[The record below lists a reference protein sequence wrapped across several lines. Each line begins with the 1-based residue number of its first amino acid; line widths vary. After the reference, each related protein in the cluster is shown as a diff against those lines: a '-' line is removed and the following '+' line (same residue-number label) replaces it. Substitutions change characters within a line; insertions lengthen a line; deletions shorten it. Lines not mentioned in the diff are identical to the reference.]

1 MRATRILPTLAGLAG
16 VALAPATLL
25 AQVIA
30 ITGGTVYPVSGPRIA
45 NGTVVMVDGVITAV
59 GANVAIPTGA
69 QRIDATGKVVTPGFV
84 AAGTQLGVVEVGA
97 VGETRDATARGRE
110 NVAAAFRVWEGLNDA
125 STLFAPAR
133 QDGGVTTVGVWPR
146 GNLIAGQA
154 AVLDLRT
161 DAAGE
166 LVRRAPALM
175 VAQLGTPGAA
185 GAASRGEELAK
196 LRAVLADARL
206 YRTARARIDA
216 GQSRALAA
224 SVADLQALQPVL
236 AGTLPLA
243 ITANRSSDIVN
254 AIRLAREFGIR
265 LVIAGGA
272 EAWRVAPQL
281 AAAKVPVLAGAMSN
295 IPESF
300 AALGTVQENL
310 GLLRGAGV
318 TVAILG
324 NGPGDEDAYNVRNL
338 RYEAGNAVA
347 YGMTWDDALRA
358 VTLAP
363 AEILGVADKVGSLQP
378 GRDANVVIW
387 SGDPF
392 EYATRP
398 EQVFVRGR
406 VSTARTRQQLLT
418 ERYLRPAPSR

>member
-1 MRATRILPTLAGLAG
+1 MRATRILPALAGLAL
-16 VALAPATLL
+16 VAVPALPLAS
-25 AQVIA
+25 QVIA
-30 ITGGTVYPVSGPRIA
+30 ITGGTVYPVSGPRIE
-45 NGTVVMVDGVITAV
+45 NGTVVITNGVITAV
-59 GANVAIPTGA
+59 GANVAVPAGA
-69 QRIDATGKVVTPGFV
+69 QRIDATGKWVTPGFV
-84 AAGTQLGVVEVGA
+84 AANTQLGVVEVGA
-97 VGETRDATARGRE
+97 VGETRDASARGKD
-110 NVAAAFRVWEGLNDA
+110 NVAAAFRVWDGLNA
-125 STLFAPAR
+125 TSTLFAPAR

-154 AVLDLRT
+154 AVLDLRSE
-161 DAAGE
+161 DGAD

-175 VAQLGTPGAA
+175 VAQLGSPGSASA
-185 GAASRGEELAK
+185 SSRGEELAK

-206 YRTARARIDA
+206 YRTARVRIDA
-216 GQSRALAA
+216 GQSRTLAA

-243 ITANRSSDIVN
+243 IAANRSGDILN
-254 AIRLAREFGIR
+254 AIALGREFGLRI
-265 LVIAGGA
+265 VIAGGA

-281 AAAKVPVLAGAMSN
+281 AAARVPVLAGAMSN

-300 AALGTVQENL
+300 ATLGTAQENL
-310 GLLRGAGV
+310 GLLRKAGV
-318 TVAILG
+318 TVAIVG

-347 YGMTWDDALRA
+347 YGMSWDDALRA

-363 AEILGVADKVGSLQP
+363 AEILGVGDKVGTLQP
-378 GRDANVVIW
+378 GKDANVVVW

-392 EYATRP
+392 EYASRP

-418 ERYLRPAPSR
+418 ERYLRPSR

>member
-1 MRATRILPTLAGLAG
+1 MRTRRILPALAGL
-16 VALAPATLL
+16 VLAAPLA

-30 ITGGTVYPVSGPRIA
+30 ITGGTVHPVSGPRIE
-45 NGTVVMVDGVITAV
+45 NGTVVITNGVITAV
-59 GANVAIPTGA
+59 GAGVAIPAGA
-69 QRIDATGKVVTPGFV
+69 QRIDATGKWVTPGFV
-84 AAGTQLGVVEVGA
+84 AANTQLGLVEVGA
-97 VGETRDATARGRE
+97 VSETRDMSARGRE
-110 NVAAAFRVWEGLNDA
+110 NVAAAFRAWEGLNTG
-125 STLFAPAR
+125 SVLLAPAR
-133 QDGGVTTVGVWPR
+133 QDGGVTTVGIWPR

-161 DAAGE
+161 DDDAE

-175 VAQLGTPGAA
+175 VAQLGAPSAA
-185 GAASRGEELAK
+185 GTSARGEELAK
-196 LRAVLADARL
+196 LRAVLGDARL
-206 YRTARARIDA
+206 FRTARARIES
-216 GQSRALAA
+216 GQTRPLAA

-243 ITANRSSDIVN
+243 INANAAGDILN
-254 AIRLAREFGIR
+254 AIRLGREFGVRI
-265 LVIAGGA
+265 VIAGGA

-281 AAAKVPVLAGAMSN
+281 AAARVPVLAGALSN

-300 AALGTVQENL
+300 ATLGAAQENL
-310 GLLRGAGV
+310 ALLRKAGV
-318 TVAILG
+318 AVAIYG
-324 NGPGDEDAYNVRNL
+324 NGPGGEDAFNVRNL

-363 AEILGVADKVGSLQP
+363 AEILGVADKVGTLQA
-378 GRDANVVIW
+378 GKDANVVIW

-392 EYATRP
+392 EYATHP

-406 VSTARTRQQLLT
+406 VSTAKTRQQLLT
-418 ERYLRPAPSR
+418 ERYLQAAPR